1 MKTDIKTYNII
12 HISQIKQNYRLQL
25 HRDNDMK
32 DEISQ

>member
-25 HRDNDMK
+25 HRDNDTH
-32 DEISQ
+32 ER